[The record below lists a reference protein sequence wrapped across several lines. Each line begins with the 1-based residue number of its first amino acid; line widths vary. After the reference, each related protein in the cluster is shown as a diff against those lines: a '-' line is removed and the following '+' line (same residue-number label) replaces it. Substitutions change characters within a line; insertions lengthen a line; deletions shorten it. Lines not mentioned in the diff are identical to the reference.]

1 MNKKS
6 LIVGASGLVG
16 GEILKLLSHEGNDV
30 TLLSRRPLDLN
41 LPNVEESIID
51 FNEIENEINF
61 PAVDHIYIALG
72 KRLDT
77 SELIYIKKSNRDSFI
92 KVDHD
97 YVIAVA
103 KKAFSMGAR
112 SISIVSAIG
121 VNKDSKNLYL
131 KTKGAVEE
139 EIKSIGYDHV
149 VIAQPGHLLGIRP
162 EDRLRI
168 EVPIIEFFTKIIK
181 PLMIG
186 PLRDFRNISAQ
197 EVASSIIAAMQGDV
211 IGVTTLTYKDF
222 IKN

>member
-30 TLLSRRPLDLN
+30 TLLSRRPLELN

-112 SISIVSAIG
+112 SISIVSAVG
-121 VNKDSKNLYL
+121 VDKNSMNLYL
-131 KTKGAVEE
+131 QIKGKVEE
-139 EIKSIGYDHV
+139 EIKSIGYDKV
-149 VIAQPGHLLGIRP
+149 VIAQPGHLLGERSD
-162 EDRLRI
+162 DRFRI
-168 EVPIIEFFTKIIK
+168 EIPVIEFFTKILE
-181 PLMIG
+181 PLMFG
-186 PLRDFRNISAQ
+186 PLQNFRNISAKQ
-197 EVASSIIAAMQGDV
+197 VAKGMVTSMQDTSV
-211 IGVTTLTYKDF
+211 GVTTLQYKDF
-222 IKN
+222 IES

>member
-16 GEILKLLSHEGNDV
+16 GEILNLLSHEGNDV
-30 TLLSRRPLDLN
+30 TIISRRLLKLN
-41 LPNVEESIID
+41 LPNVKESIVD

-61 PAVDHIYIALG
+61 PAVDHVYIALG

-112 SISIVSAIG
+112 SISIVSAVG
-121 VNKDSKNLYL
+121 VDKNSMNLYL
-131 KTKGAVEE
+131 QIKGKVEE
-139 EIKSIGYDHV
+139 EIKSIGYDNV
-149 VIAQPGHLLGIRP
+149 VIAQPGHLLGERP
-162 EDRLRI
+162 DDRFRI
-168 EVPIIEFFTKIIK
+168 EIPVIEFFTKILE
-181 PLMIG
+181 PLMFG
-186 PLRDFRNISAQ
+186 PLQNFRNISAKQ
-197 EVASSIIAAMQGDV
+197 VAKGMVTSMQDGSV
-211 IGVTTLTYKDF
+211 GVTTLQYKEF
-222 IKN
+222 IES

>member
-16 GEILKLLSHEGNDV
+16 GEILKLLSHECNDV
-30 TLLSRRPLDLN
+30 TLLSRRPLELN

-112 SISIVSAIG
+112 SISIVSAVG
-121 VNKDSKNLYL
+121 VDKNSMNLYL
-131 KTKGAVEE
+131 QIKGKVEE
-139 EIKSIGYDHV
+139 EIKLIGYDNV
-149 VIAQPGHLLGIRP
+149 VIAQPGHLLGERP
-162 EDRLRI
+162 DDRFRI
-168 EVPIIEFFTKIIK
+168 EIPVIEFFTKILE
-181 PLMIG
+181 PLMFG
-186 PLRDFRNISAQ
+186 PLQNFRNISAKQ
-197 EVASSIIAAMQGDV
+197 VAKGMVTSMQDTSVGL
-211 IGVTTLTYKDF
+211 TTLQYKDF
-222 IKN
+222 IES